1 MTTPAEAVAKLRELI
16 EYRTPTKGSPL
27 GAIVLSR
34 EAAIVLLDLLDAK
47 TKRTLDESPPAE
59 L

>member
-16 EYRTPTKGSPL
+16 EYRTPTRGSPL
-27 GAIVLSR
+27 SAIVLSR
-34 EAAIVLLDLLDAK
+34 EVAIALLALLDAK
-47 TKRTLDESPPAE
+47 TALDESPPTA

>member
-16 EYRTPTKGSPL
+16 DYRTPTRGSPL

-34 EAAIVLLDLLDAK
+34 EVAMVLLTLLD
-47 TKRTLDESPPAE
+47 TRRLDESPPAGA
-59 L
+59 

>member
-1 MTTPAEAVAKLRELI
+1 MVTPAEAVAKLRELV
-16 EYRTPTKGSPL
+16 EYRLPQSGRQL

-34 EAAIVLLDLLDAK
+34 EVATVLLELLDAK
-47 TKRTLDESPPAE
+47 KPLDESAPGG

>member
-1 MTTPAEAVAKLRELI
+1 MTMPAEAVAKLRELI
-16 EYRTPTKGSPL
+16 EYRMPTSGNPL

-34 EAAIVLLDLLDAK
+34 EIAEVLLAMLDAK
-47 TKRTLDESPPAE
+47 TPLDESPPAA

>member
-16 EYRTPTKGSPL
+16 NYRLPHSGHQL

-34 EAAIVLLDLLDAK
+34 EVAIALLALLDD
-47 TKRTLDESPPAE
+47 AE
-59 L
+59 LRKKA

>member
-1 MTTPAEAVAKLRELI
+1 MTTPAEAVAKLRELV
-16 EYRTPTKGSPL
+16 EYRMPTSGKPL

-34 EAAIVLLDLLDAK
+34 EVATVLLTLLDAK
-47 TKRTLDESPPAE
+47 TPLDESPPSA